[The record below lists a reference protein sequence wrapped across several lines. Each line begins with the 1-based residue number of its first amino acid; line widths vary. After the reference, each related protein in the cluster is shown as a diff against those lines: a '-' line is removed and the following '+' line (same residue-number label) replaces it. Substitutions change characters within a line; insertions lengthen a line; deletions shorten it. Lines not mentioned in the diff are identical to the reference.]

1 MLQGLAIFKHH
12 KVCVQS
18 KDTSHCEELK
28 ATPVSDTATKTC
40 VKDNHFDSCA
50 RTSTFLGPSRVFFS
64 YKSSF
69 CCNSFNFDSMQEMKV
84 CSS

>member
-40 VKDNHFDSCA
+40 VAVAVGECFDSC
-50 RTSTFLGPSRVFFS
+50 TKK
-64 YKSSF
+64 YSF
-69 CCNSFNFDSMQEMKV
+69 
-84 CSS
+84 